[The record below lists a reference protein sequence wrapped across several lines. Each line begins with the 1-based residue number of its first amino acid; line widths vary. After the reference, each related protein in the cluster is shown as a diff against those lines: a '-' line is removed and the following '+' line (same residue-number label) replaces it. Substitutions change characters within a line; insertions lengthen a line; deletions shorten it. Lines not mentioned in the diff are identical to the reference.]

1 MSQPQAVIFDIGN
14 VLIGWQPEAFYDIYL
29 GELQRRAFFDAVPI
43 HAANLEIDRGAPF
56 LSSLQAL
63 AGNHPDWAEQVL
75 WWHDHWLEMVQPVIE
90 GSVAT
95 LRALKARGI
104 PVHALTNFGDETF
117 DIALREFPFLRD
129 FDRAFVSGRMRLV
142 KPDPAIYAA
151 VEDAIGL
158 AGGDL
163 LFTDDRPENI
173 EAAAARGWR
182 THLFTGWQAW
192 AGRLVDE
199 GLLTTKEAGL

>member
-1 MSQPQAVIFDIGN
+1 MSRPRAVIFDIGN
-14 VLIGWQPEAFYDIYL
+14 VLIGWQPEAFYDSRL
-29 GELQRRAFFDAVPI
+29 GEVRRRAFFGAVPI

-56 LSSLQAL
+56 LASLQAL
-63 AGNHPDWAEQVL
+63 AGNHPDWGEQIL

-95 LRALKARGI
+95 LRALKARGV
-104 PVHALTNFGDETF
+104 PTFALTNFCDETF
-117 DIALREFPFLRD
+117 DIALREFPFLHD
-129 FDRAFVSGRMRLV
+129 FDRAFVSGRLGLV
-142 KPDPAIYAA
+142 KPDPEIYAV
-151 VEDAIGL
+151 VERETGVAPV
-158 AGGDL
+158 DL
-163 LFTDDRPENI
+163 LFTDDKPENI

-199 GLLTTKEAGL
+199 GLLTTEEAGL